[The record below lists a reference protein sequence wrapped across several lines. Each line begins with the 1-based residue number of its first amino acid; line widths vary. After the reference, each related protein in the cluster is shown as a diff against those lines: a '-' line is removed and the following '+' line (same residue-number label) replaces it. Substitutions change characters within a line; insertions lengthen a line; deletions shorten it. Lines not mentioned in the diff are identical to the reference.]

1 MTAGFTAKPSTEG
14 DETPLTPVLN
24 YPRQSYQLT
33 HVEWFVAKRAMG
45 DLRGYAI
52 VGAAQRLSDI
62 SQEAANILRVFPE
75 LRGRAG
81 AAGAR
86 AAQTES
92 AGSAAPSRKGRRR
105 RPKISAAG
113 RKRISD
119 AQKARWAKLRA
130 SKK

>member
-1 MTAGFTAKPSTEG
+1 
-14 DETPLTPVLN
+14 
-24 YPRQSYQLT
+24 
-33 HVEWFVAKRAMG
+33 VEWFVAKRAVD

-52 VGAAQRLSDI
+52 VGAARRLSDI

-86 AAQTES
+86 AAHAES
-92 AGSAAPSRKGRRR
+92 AGSAAPSRKGRRGR
-105 RPKISAAG
+105 RKISAAG